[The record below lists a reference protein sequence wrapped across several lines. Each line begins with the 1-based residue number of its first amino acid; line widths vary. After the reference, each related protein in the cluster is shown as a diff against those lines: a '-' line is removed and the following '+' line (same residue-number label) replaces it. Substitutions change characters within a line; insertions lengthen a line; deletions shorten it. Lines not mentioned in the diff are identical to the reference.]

1 MATAILGGNM
11 TEKNDE
17 VKEKTQKSEIR
28 KTNTSTNNIMF
39 IFLYFMVGILGGV
52 FGSFAYLDYKSQNS
66 GSVLNKTIRQNVME
80 NSAVIE
86 AVKKVGPA
94 VVSITGESKTVD
106 FFGNAGNSKSS
117 GTGFIVEKDGLIITN
132 KHVVSGKNT
141 IYSVF
146 TNDGKEYKAEIKA
159 VDPSNDIAFL
169 KIQANNLQIAELGN
183 SDNLQV
189 GQSVVAIGNAL
200 GQYQN
205 TVTTGVV
212 SAIGRAIEAGDSSSG
227 SSESLENVIQ
237 TDAAINPGNSGGP
250 LVNLAGQ
257 VIGINTAID
266 QNGQSIG
273 FAIPINTA
281 KTDVDSVISKGK
293 IIRPMLGVRYI
304 PITKEF
310 ASSNNLPV
318 NEGAYIYGSR
328 TELGVI
334 PGSPAD
340 KGGLENGDIITRIG
354 DHKITGNSSLSSIIT
369 KYQVGDKVKI
379 SFIRDDKTKTTEV
392 TLTEIK

>member
-1 MATAILGGNM
+1 MEETN
-11 TEKNDE
+11 EKSQA
-17 VKEKTQKSEIR
+17 EKTLKKVDKKNKDNRILYV
-28 KTNTSTNNIMF
+28 II
-39 IFLYFMVGILGGV
+39 IFLVGVMGGV
-52 FGSFAYLDYKSQNS
+52 FGSFVYLDYRSQNG
-66 GSVLNKTIRQNVME
+66 GSVLNKTIRQNVVE
-80 NSAVIE
+80 NSAIID

-94 VVSITGESKTVD
+94 VVSITGETKTVD
-106 FFGNAGNSKSS
+106 FFGNTGNSKSS
-117 GTGFIVEKDGLIITN
+117 GTGFIIEKDGLIITN
-132 KHVVSGKNT
+132 KHVVSSENSA
-141 IYSVF
+141 YSVF
-146 TNDGKEYKAEIKA
+146 TNDGKEYKAVIKA
-159 VDPSNDIAFL
+159 IDPTNDIAFL
-169 KIQANNLQIAELGN
+169 KIEANNLPIAELGN
-183 SDNLQV
+183 SDNIQV

-212 SAIGRAIEAGDSSSG
+212 SAVGRAIEAGDSSSG

-281 KTDVDSVISKGK
+281 KADVESVISKGK
-293 IIRPMLGVRYI
+293 ITRPMLGIRYI

-310 ASSNNLPV
+310 AASNNLPV
-318 NEGAYIYGSR
+318 TEGAYIYGSR

-334 PGSPAD
+334 PGSPAA
-340 KGGLENGDIITRIG
+340 KAGLKNDDIVTKIG
-354 DHKITGNSSLSSIIT
+354 DNKITSSQSLSSIIA
-369 KYQVGDKVKI
+369 KYKVGDKVKI
-379 SFIRDDKTKTTEV
+379 SYLRDNKPETTEV
-392 TLTEIK
+392 TLTEAK

>member
-1 MATAILGGNM
+1 MVTTSLGGIM
-11 TEKNDE
+11 AEE
-17 VKEKTQKSEIR
+17 VIKEKSQTKKSTATR
-28 KTNTSTNNIMF
+28 KNLSSNKAIF
-39 IFLYFMVGILGGV
+39 ILLYFLVGILGGV
-52 FGSFAYLDYKSQNS
+52 FGSFVYLDYKSQSS
-66 GSVLNKTIRQNVME
+66 GSILNKTIRQNVTE

-106 FFGNAGNSKSS
+106 FFGNTGNSKSS
-117 GTGFIVEKDGLIITN
+117 GTGFIIEKDGLIITN

-141 IYSVF
+141 SYSVF
-146 TNDGKEYKAEIKA
+146 TNEGKEYKAEIKA
-159 VDPSNDIAFL
+159 LDPSNDIAFL
-169 KIQANNLQIAELGN
+169 KINANNLPIAELGN

-281 KTDVDSVISKGK
+281 KTDVESVISKGK
-293 IIRPMLGVRYI
+293 IVRPMLGVRYI

-310 ASSNNLPV
+310 AASNNLPV
-318 NEGAYIYGSR
+318 TEGAYIYGSR
-328 TELGVI
+328 TELGII

-340 KGGLENGDIITRIG
+340 KGGLENGDIITKIG
-354 DHKITGNSSLSSIIT
+354 DNKINGNTSLSSIIT
-369 KYQVGDKVKI
+369 KYKVGDKVKI
-379 SFIRDDKTKTTEV
+379 TYLRDGKQKTIEV
-392 TLTEIK
+392 TLTEAK